1 MLILVEE
8 IAVVTASGKAYYRLV
23 NELKKRRIKFLS
35 LKPEEPVPSYIKVV
49 VTTESPP
56 KFLNC
61 EKTIIYDEKDDPAYI
76 IGDSL
81 RILQGKSQYDTLI
94 IGVDPGKRFGIAIIG
109 DGAVIKTGN
118 YLNVEKTTS
127 VITKAL
133 REIKAC
139 EKVVKIGDGAK
150 VYGQRLVKSLDK
162 TIPSDIALE
171 CVKENGTTKPNYT
184 RLKRRRGLR
193 DEIAALRISSREGQ
207 TIRREKHV

>member
-1 MLILVEE
+1 MLTLVEE

-23 NELKKRRIKFLS
+23 SELKKRSIKFLS
-35 LKPEEPVPSYIKVV
+35 LKPEEPIPAHIKAV
-49 VTTESPP
+49 VTTENAP
-56 KFLNC
+56 KILNR

-76 IGDSL
+76 IEESL
-81 RILQGKSQYDTLI
+81 RILQGKNWYNTLI
-94 IGVDPGKRFGIAIIG
+94 IGVDPGKRFGIAITG
-109 DGAVIKTGN
+109 DGAVIKTRN
-118 YLNVEKTTS
+118 YPNVEKTTS

-133 REIKAC
+133 REIKAR
-139 EKVVKIGDGAK
+139 KKIVKIGDGAK

-162 TIPSDIALE
+162 TLPSDIVFE

-193 DEIAALRISSREGQ
+193 DEIAALRISLREGK